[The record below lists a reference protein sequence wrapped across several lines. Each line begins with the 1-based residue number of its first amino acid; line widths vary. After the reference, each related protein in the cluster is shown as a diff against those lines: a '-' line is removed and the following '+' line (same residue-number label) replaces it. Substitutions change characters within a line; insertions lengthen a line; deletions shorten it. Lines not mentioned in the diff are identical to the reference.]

1 LYSNQLKL
9 YYETIRMGDMY
20 SDFIKGMLETV
31 GKVETLSDTEIII
44 WSEV

>member
-1 LYSNQLKL
+1 
-9 YYETIRMGDMY
+9 MGDMY

-44 WSEV
+44 